1 MILGIAAI
9 VVGLLFCTAGAIALR
24 FVIAVWGAFV
34 GFNLGAGLVAHFWD
48 TGYLSTATGWVVGLV
63 LAVGFAVIAYLYY
76 AVAVLLAT
84 TSIGFA
90 LGAAFMGAVGVD
102 WNWLVIVV
110 AVLVGAI
117 LGFAAIVANLPR
129 MLLVVLSSL
138 GGASA
143 TVAGIMLVTGVLES
157 ADFEHSY
164 VTEAIDQDWY
174 WYALYLVLAIAG
186 AVVQSRR
193 FRAWDQQTWQ
203 A

>member
-9 VVGLLFCTAGAIALR
+9 IVGLLFCIAGAIALR
-24 FVIAVWGAFV
+24 FVISLWGAFV
-34 GFNLGAGLVAHFWD
+34 GFNLGAGIVAHFWD

-63 LAVGFAVIAYLYY
+63 LAIGFAVIAYLYY

-110 AVLVGAI
+110 AVLVGAL
-117 LGFAAIVANLPR
+117 LGFVAIVANLPR

-143 TVAGIMLVTGVLES
+143 TVTGIMLVTGTLDS

-164 VTEAIDQDWY
+164 VTEAIDQQWY
-174 WYALYLVLAIAG
+174 WYALYFALAIAG
-186 AVVQSRR
+186 AVIQSRR
-193 FRAWDQQTWQ
+193 FRAWDQETWQ
-203 A
+203 S